1 MGAKLVKSHLKKD
14 EVYNKFLEIAKY
26 CASIAEYEN
35 LVKEMESMHLARKS
49 RTLYLKTPKINRL
62 IEAAAQGSSFRS
74 RYVEIML
81 SVMKAQ
87 RTLDAAIKR
96 IETHI
101 LVNYKDSLGA
111 SSQADKKA
119 IAYSIL
125 QKENYQ
131 LADYNRIIE
140 MANASINDIDQAAW
154 SIKHQLDAMQILYQR
169 ESLVK

>member
-1 MGAKLVKSHLKKD
+1 
-14 EVYNKFLEIAKY
+14 
-26 CASIAEYEN
+26 
-35 LVKEMESMHLARKS
+35 
-49 RTLYLKTPKINRL
+49 
-62 IEAAAQGSSFRS
+62 
-74 RYVEIML
+74 
-81 SVMKAQ
+81 MKAQ